1 MLEIGK
7 SIGKGNNLPL
17 ASLISLQTEIKS
29 QGLGMAGAGMGSITY
44 GVAVIFCPLYIILS
58 NSIKDS
64 VNKKL

>member
-1 MLEIGK
+1 MRDKLTQIKAVLGYGGSEVFPK
-7 SIGKGNNLPL
+7 
-17 ASLISLQTEIKS
+17 QTELKS
-29 QGLGMAGAGMGSITY
+29 QALGMAGAGMGSITY